1 MAPFVALTRR
11 PIASMVAASLL
22 RGGPLTTGA
31 TDVCG
36 STELVQLVDE
46 EGCGIVRMRRSW
58 GSRNTAEKSS
68 LPGRWR
74 R

>member
-36 STELVQLVDE
+36 STELSST
-46 EGCGIVRMRRSW
+46 GRR
-58 GSRNTAEKSS
+58 
-68 LPGRWR
+68 R
-74 R
+74 RLWHRAHKEIMGFP